1 MIDKV
6 LFIKKD
12 GSGTISM
19 SEFKSQFGKKLPEDV
34 WANMIKDVDEN
45 ADGEVSNLLRSPSM
59 SSKV

>member
-1 MIDKV
+1 
-6 LFIKKD
+6 
-12 GSGTISM
+12 M

-45 ADGEVSNLLRSPSM
+45 ADGEVSELLRSLSM